1 MTLLEFREILKKAG
15 IPVAHYKAQL
25 TEYPYIVFREL
36 GTRYNH
42 ASGNA
47 WRELTDISID
57 HFTQQAFDPT
67 LDKLKIVLLAKKINF
82 TTVTIWYEDDE
93 TIHTQISAIIMRDM
107 EVGGYVKQ

>member
-1 MTLLEFREILKKAG
+1 MTLQKLRDVLREAG

-25 TEYPYIVFREL
+25 TEYPYTVFREL

-47 WRELTDISID
+47 WRELTSVGID
-57 HFTQQAFDPT
+57 HFTKTAFDPT
-67 LDKLKIVLLAKKINF
+67 LDKLKIALLKRKINF

-93 TIHTQISAIIMRDM
+93 IIHTQFDATIVRDM
-107 EVGGYVKQ
+107 EV

>member
-1 MTLLEFREILKKAG
+1 MTLQELRDVLREAG
-15 IPVAHYKAQL
+15 IPVAHYKAQI

-47 WRELTDISID
+47 WRELTSVSID
-57 HFTQQAFDPT
+57 HFTQRLFDPT
-67 LDKLKIVLLAKKINF
+67 LDKLKISLLAKKINF

-93 TIHTQISAIIMRDM
+93 LIHTQFDATIVRDM
-107 EVGGYVKQ
+107 EV